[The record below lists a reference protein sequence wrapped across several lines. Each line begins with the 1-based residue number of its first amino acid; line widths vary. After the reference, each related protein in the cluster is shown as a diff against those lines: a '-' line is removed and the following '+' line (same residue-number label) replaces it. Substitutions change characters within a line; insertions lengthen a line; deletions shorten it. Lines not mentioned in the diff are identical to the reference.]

1 MKLHH
6 LIYTS
11 SAQFIP
17 IIMDIMNSSG
27 QIQIYLKACY
37 IINVLK
43 AFVHQ
48 VQKKF
53 PELANKLNLRR
64 IQDTFMN
71 RLIVELQDISHG
83 ANKYRASVKDTREY
97 KDYIILFMVP
107 RESGVSSEIVNQ
119 LKSCLYNIFNSEHFF
134 ILMETYFSTLP
145 GEGGKIGLHSK
156 KKDSK
161 SWNILKNPS
170 RIQIQN
176 MISYHCKSIFN
187 FNNEI
192 HPVQDKLQLSIYAGD
207 EAPDKVIV
215 FVYDVDDN
223 NW

>member
-53 PELANKLNLRR
+53 PELANKLNLRHF
-64 IQDTFMN
+64 QDTFMN
-71 RLIVELQDISHG
+71 SQIVELRDVSHG
-83 ANKYRASVKDTREY
+83 ANKYRASVKDSREY
-97 KDYIILFMVP
+97 KDVSIHTYLERSQRST
-107 RESGVSSEIVNQ
+107 RE
-119 LKSCLYNIFNSEHFF
+119 
-134 ILMETYFSTLP
+134 P
-145 GEGGKIGLHSK
+145 
-156 KKDSK
+156 
-161 SWNILKNPS
+161 
-170 RIQIQN
+170 
-176 MISYHCKSIFN
+176 
-187 FNNEI
+187 
-192 HPVQDKLQLSIYAGD
+192 
-207 EAPDKVIV
+207 
-215 FVYDVDDN
+215 
-223 NW
+223 